1 MSFLQEKIRKR
12 NLTLTAM
19 KKKIVYIAL
28 FILGVIIAE
37 IPFFHLIGYFML
49 SIVQTNQKCIIDV
62 VIFLLG
68 FIISFK
74 ALNNMNNVK
83 HKKIIL

>member
-1 MSFLQEKIRKR
+1 
-12 NLTLTAM
+12 M
-19 KKKIVYIAL
+19 KKIGNILL
-28 FILGVIIAE
+28 FILGVLIAE

-49 SIVQTNQKCIIDV
+49 SVVQSTNTCVFDTI
-62 VIFLLG
+62 IFLLG

-74 ALNNMNNVK
+74 ALNDLGKLK